1 MFTQVSQRDANEM
14 LVRYPYAIWPALH
27 ADEQRGGVF
36 RYRPFSGNGY
46 GPTLTSSVVTK
57 NESSFFCPRSF
68 ANQRVS
74 KGGEIMDHSRETCCV
89 R

>member
-46 GPTLTSSVVTK
+46 VL
-57 NESSFFCPRSF
+57 R
-68 ANQRVS
+68 
-74 KGGEIMDHSRETCCV
+74 
-89 R
+89 